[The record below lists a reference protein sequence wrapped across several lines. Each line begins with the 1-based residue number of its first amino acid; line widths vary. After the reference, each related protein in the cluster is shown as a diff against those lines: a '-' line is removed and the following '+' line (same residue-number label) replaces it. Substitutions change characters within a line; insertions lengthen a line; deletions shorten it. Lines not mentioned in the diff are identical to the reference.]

1 MKRILYLAN
10 LHPNKLGSIEE
21 HALLLARELQRRGD
35 ACFMGFISQPEP
47 EIATLF
53 HEAGARILTIN
64 CGNTALTG
72 NGASFN
78 IREILALRRAVV
90 ENHIDLVHVNFMGL
104 TNPAL
109 LGIYLTS
116 ARIVYTDHASGLPFH
131 RGPLKELASRMLHKL
146 LRMRVSRYL
155 GVSTYVADRLKQTHH
170 VTPRETATIYN
181 GVNLARFTVRDQL
194 SARERL
200 GFPPDIKIVCAV
212 AMLIP
217 EKGIQYLIDA
227 AALIVGEQGRTDF
240 RLLVV
245 GEGAFRGE
253 LELRASA
260 SGVASSVG
268 FLGRRSD
275 VHDIVAAS
283 DIIAVPCV
291 WEESF
296 GLIIA
301 EAMAT
306 GRPVVASRCG
316 GIPELV
322 EHGVTGLLVTPGNS
336 RELADSLLRLMDSP
350 DSCGRLGSAGR
361 DKARRMF
368 DLEKQVVKLAEL
380 YDELLPAAGR

>member
-1 MKRILYLAN
+1 
-10 LHPNKLGSIEE
+10 
-21 HALLLARELQRRGD
+21 
-35 ACFMGFISQPEP
+35 
-47 EIATLF
+47 
-53 HEAGARILTIN
+53 
-64 CGNTALTG
+64 
-72 NGASFN
+72 
-78 IREILALRRAVV
+78 
-90 ENHIDLVHVNFMGL
+90 
-104 TNPAL
+104 
-109 LGIYLTS
+109 
-116 ARIVYTDHASGLPFH
+116 
-131 RGPLKELASRMLHKL
+131 
-146 LRMRVSRYL
+146 
-155 GVSTYVADRLKQTHH
+155 
-170 VTPRETATIYN
+170 
-181 GVNLARFTVRDQL
+181 
-194 SARERL
+194 
-200 GFPPDIKIVCAV
+200 
-212 AMLIP
+212 MLIP

-245 GEGAFRGE
+245 GEGAFREE

-260 SGVASSVG
+260 AGVASRVG

-336 RELADSLLRLMDSP
+336 RELADSLLQLMASP
-350 DSCGRLGSAGR
+350 DSCQRLGSAGR

-368 DLEKQVVKLAEL
+368 DLEQQVVKLAEI
-380 YDELLPAAGR
+380 YDDILKASGR